1 MGKKRTRSEQTNKP
15 VYGTQIEGAANNIAD
30 AYAGSK
36 GSVQD
41 VSNNLGQVSQSLF
54 DRYNAGGDPA
64 TQAASTYITNTLQG
78 DPQQNPFLQRMIDDT
93 SDSVRRRIQTQ
104 LGTRG
109 GIGGSAERDIVS
121 GNLADSE
128 LSLRYQD
135 FTNAENRRMQ
145 AAGMA
150 PGIAQAGY
158 LPLQM
163 ATQAGTAGAMLPS
176 QLAALQGAGIGG
188 LLGQYQNVR
197 GTQTQSG
204 MGLGEMLGLGL
215 QAGSLFSDRRLKT
228 DIRRVGTTDGGV
240 PVYTYKY
247 VWGGPTQ
254 MGVMADEVPDA
265 LGPVVEGF
273 ATVRYEA
280 VA

>member
-1 MGKKRTRSEQTNKP
+1 MGKRRTTTTQTNKP
-15 VYGTQIEGAANNIAD
+15 IYSAEIGGAARNIAD
-30 AYAGSK
+30 AYSGSR
-36 GSVQD
+36 GAVD
-41 VSNNLGQVSQSLF
+41 AVSNNLGRVSQSLF

-64 TQAASTYITNTLQG
+64 TQAASQYITNTLQAG
-78 DPQQNPFLQRMIDDT
+78 SGSNPYLQRMIDDT

-128 LSLRYQD
+128 LALRYQD
-135 FTNAENRRMQ
+135 FNNAEARRMQ

-188 LLGQYQNVR
+188 LLGQYQDVR
-197 GTQTQSG
+197 GRTTQSG
-204 MGLGEMLGLGL
+204 GMLGSLLGSAL
-215 QAGSLFSDRRLKT
+215 SGWAS
-228 DIRRVGTTDGGV
+228 GGF
-240 PVYTYKY
+240 
-247 VWGGPTQ
+247 G
-254 MGVMADEVPDA
+254 
-265 LGPVVEGF
+265 
-273 ATVRYEA
+273 
-280 VA
+280 